1 MALPRSTENSWRTS
15 FRYSSHNS
23 LFSLRL
29 TFERNRYC
37 CPLIRLAMSGLSS
50 FWIAIYGIGRSLSM
64 LISSIRE
71 FWLTSPAAAAN
82 KTIEHRWSLPT
93 RIDSIIIVSSNSS
106 SGAIWNI
113 IIKIII
119 TEFAVDKFD
128 SVNDQRQSPMTDK
141 KFDSLDD
148 QRKNPYTNNVLLL
161 F

>member
-1 MALPRSTENSWRTS
+1 MMFYWRFQGVPRTLDEHHSAIPRIIRFSHWDLLSKEIDIVVPSFVWRCQD
-15 FRYSSHNS
+15 YH
-23 LFSLRL
+23 L
-29 TFERNRYC
+29 
-37 CPLIRLAMSGLSS
+37 

-128 SVNDQRQSPMTDK
+128 SVNDQRQSPYAND
-141 KFDSLDD
+141 
-148 QRKNPYTNNVLLL
+148 R
-161 F
+161 